1 MINLTLFA
9 RYTISDNLEV
19 RGGIDNLLYAEPNVI
34 GANSTNNAKG
44 TVGPSEDILGR
55 RFYLAVK
62 YSF

>member
-1 MINLTLFA
+1 M
-9 RYTISDNLEV
+9 EV
-19 RGGIDNLLYAEPNVI
+19 RGGIDNLLYAEPNAI